1 MRRRRRTGQEVGD
14 ESQQHARTHD
24 AIQPEAGCSLDQTTP
39 KPYELHLGGLFS
51 SKMLAVTRTPTD
63 IDLLALWAAPV

>member
-24 AIQPEAGCSLDQTTP
+24 AVQLEAGCSPDQTTP

-51 SKMLAVTRTPTD
+51 SKILVVTHTPND
-63 IDLLALWAAPV
+63 VDLLALWAAPL